1 MSGWLTGETIDLLA
15 RGVGYTVML
24 TAITS
29 VLSLA
34 IGILMGTFRLSSSE
48 PLRTLGTVY
57 VEIHRNIPAL
67 VLIIFWAFAVPNLFP
82 PEARAAIFFNNPLM
96 EGLSDLTGLPLAY
109 YGLAVILALTLNT
122 SAYLAELFRAGVGT
136 IASEHT
142 EAARSLG
149 ASAGVVYWK
158 IVLPQGVRAAFPAIS
173 TRLIHNM
180 KNTSLAAFVSVPEL
194 FQGTQTAITRTF
206 RAVELLLLAAVI
218 YLTLSVLFSALL
230 RWIEQGLDR
239 RPKRAASTQGAGVA
253 HG

>member
-1 MSGWLTGETIDLLA
+1 MSGWLTGETVQLLA
-15 RGVGYTVML
+15 RGVWYTVML

-29 VLSLA
+29 VLSLV
-34 IGILMGTFRLSSSE
+34 IGILIGTFRLSSSKS
-48 PLRTLGTVY
+48 LRRLGTIY

-82 PEARAAIFFNNPLM
+82 QEMRATIFFTNPVM
-96 EGLSDLTGLPLAY
+96 EGLNNLTGLPVAY

-136 IASEHT
+136 IAAEHT

-149 ASAGVVYWK
+149 ASAAVVYWK
-158 IVLPQGVRAAFPAIS
+158 IVLPQGIRAAFPAIS

-218 YLTLSVLFSALL
+218 YLTLSLLFSALL
-230 RWIEQGLDR
+230 RWIERRLDR
-239 RPKRAASTQGAGVA
+239 RPKTATPSQTMGAV